1 MSRILQV
8 LLSLAPLAA
17 AFPASVLEAVKFHPG
32 LQARANEILQER
44 QAGAAAAQALFEP
57 VPIFNAA
64 EQYVNVSK
72 GSGHEYVAPG
82 PNDLRGPCPGLNA
95 FANYNFLPHNGYA
108 TIQQFIDTTNE
119 VVGMGPDLAAFLAVF
134 GAAVDGDGT
143 SWSIGGT
150 PGPGVG
156 GPLSGLGNGISGSHN
171 KYESDASPTRPDLYE
186 AGNDYKTVAK
196 QFEQLISMSPGGQVT
211 LDSLTAFR
219 SVRFDTQIANNP
231 YFFNGPFTGVAVQPA
246 AYTFIYRFMANHS
259 AEAPYGYLSYDTIKS
274 WFGITGSQGSYVANQ
289 GQEQI
294 PDNWYKRAIAY
305 PYSIPYFLG
314 DLVNAALLHPKFLN
328 IGGNLGKTNTFT
340 GVDVTN
346 LTGGVFNTAG
356 LLQGN
361 NAACFAFQF
370 AAQAKPDVALSVF
383 NVLNKALGSVLSVL
397 GCPQLQHI
405 DDEQLMQFL
414 GYQKSTQAGITK

>member
-1 MSRILQV
+1 MSNTLKILFG
-8 LLSLAPLAA
+8 LAPLAA
-17 AFPASVLEAVKFHPG
+17 AFPASVLEAVKFHPE
-32 LQARANEILQER
+32 LQARADNILQER
-44 QAGAAAAQALFEP
+44 QAGAAAAQAIFEP

-64 EQYVNVSK
+64 EQYVNVSA

-95 FANYNFLPHNGYA
+95 FANHGFLPHSGYA
-108 TIQQFIDTTNE
+108 TIQQFIDTTEE
-119 VVGMGPDLAAFLAVF
+119 VVGMGTDLAAFLAVL
-134 GAAVDGDGT
+134 GAAVDGDGL

-150 PGPGVG
+150 PGPGIG
-156 GPLSGLGNGISGSHN
+156 GPLSRLGNGLSGSHN

-196 QFEQLISMSPGGQVT
+196 QFEQLISASPGGQVT
-211 LDSLTAFR
+211 LESLTAFR
-219 SVRFDTQIANNP
+219 SERFDTQIANNP

-274 WFGITGSQGSYVANQ
+274 WFGITGNQGSYVANQ
-289 GQEQI
+289 GQEKI
-294 PDNWYKRAIAY
+294 PDNWYKRALAY
-305 PYSIPYFLG
+305 PYSIPYFAS
-314 DLVNAALLHPKFLN
+314 DLLNAALLHPKFLN

-346 LTGGVFNTAG
+346 LTGGVYNAG
-356 LLQGN
+356 DLLKGN
-361 NAACFAFQF
+361 NAACFAYQV

-383 NVLNKALGSVLSVL
+383 NLLNQVLGSVLSVL
-397 GCPQLQHI
+397 GCPQLQHV
-405 DDEQLMQFL
+405 DDAQLQMFP